1 MRTESSLAPE
11 TSNSLLRRVG
21 ADVAISE
28 AKSLLTLLE
37 LARCGAP
44 DGPQVASLARR
55 ASAAMQRVEQKL
67 AGAR

>member
-1 MRTESSLAPE
+1 MRTESSLAPD
-11 TSNSLLRRVG
+11 TSVGLLRRVG

-37 LARCGAP
+37 LARCGSP

-55 ASAAMQRVEQKL
+55 AAAAMQRVEQKL
-67 AGAR
+67 TGGR